1 MILPFLP
8 FGTPLNFM
16 NKRKWIIL
24 MHKSVATADLCAKC
38 RQHTLVPVF
47 PSDFHMLIVGVSSAK
62 NWGHCSGLIYARVPL
77 QLKSKFPHSNF
88 KPRPFKLLTYKQYGK
103 ILTIYTYFNQSHG
116 KTVTTRKKT
125 AFHSGVSLHFR
136 VTNKR
141 YGFSNFFA
149 NYRNIFH
156 KTEIWMVILKFKW
169 IPHRIS

>member
-1 MILPFLP
+1 MPFCFKKIGKTVILPFLP

-24 MHKSVATADLCAKC
+24 MHKSVATAELCAKC

-88 KPRPFKLLTYKQYGK
+88 KPRPFKLLTKHWRTSKQQYGK
-103 ILTIYTYFNQSHG
+103 ILTINAYFNKSHG
-116 KTVTTRKKT
+116 SRPVECDVIGCKKCRYSKVTSSRPVYY
-125 AFHSGVSLHFR
+125 SILNHFR
-136 VTNKR
+136 GLLTV
-141 YGFSNFFA
+141 
-149 NYRNIFH
+149 
-156 KTEIWMVILKFKW
+156 MC
-169 IPHRIS
+169 